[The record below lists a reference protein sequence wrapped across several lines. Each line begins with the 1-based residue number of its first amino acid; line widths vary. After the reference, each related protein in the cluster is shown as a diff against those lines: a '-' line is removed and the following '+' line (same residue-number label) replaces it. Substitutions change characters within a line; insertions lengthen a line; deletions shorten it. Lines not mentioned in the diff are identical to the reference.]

1 MTRINAAIAKHGAV
15 RAKSELTALI
25 REVRDEMDAKSSK
38 MASLGLAE
46 TREASQRIQS
56 NTRLLSA
63 KRALLTECRQKLS
76 AHAGNVAAK
85 ADRIAMCRELLG
97 TRKASIA
104 VAETA
109 RLEAA
114 SATVFG
120 DYWKA
125 AFAPSGIP
133 NMVLQ
138 QNIPALNALAG
149 QVSQELTGGVLKVE
163 FSGEVGLASGD
174 TRNKLNIKASNRYGG
189 PKVEGSSKGET
200 GLINVVLAETLAR
213 IGGIAD
219 RIKWRWFDETIN
231 AQDPVVRSNILSWLR
246 TRSEGGLVFL
256 VDHHAE
262 VENYATH
269 RLVAE
274 KSQSGV
280 TSYRWE

>member
-1 MTRINAAIAKHGAV
+1 
-15 RAKSELTALI
+15 
-25 REVRDEMDAKSSK
+25 
-38 MASLGLAE
+38 
-46 TREASQRIQS
+46 
-56 NTRLLSA
+56 
-63 KRALLTECRQKLS
+63 
-76 AHAGNVAAK
+76 
-85 ADRIAMCRELLG
+85 MCRELLE
-97 TRKASIA
+97 TRKASIEA
-104 VAETA
+104 ADAA

-200 GLINVVLAETLAR
+200 GLINIVLAETLAR

-231 AQDPVVRSNILSWLR
+231 AQDPVVRSNILTWLR

-280 TSYRWE
+280 TEYHWE